1 MMNDLLH
8 LYSKSLNM
16 KRFIGY
22 FDLLGYK
29 EFILNNTTNEVRRR
43 LEHVLQTIESALG
56 RGVYEDAPDGTYAAD
71 LKNSSIQCLNIS
83 DTIMFWTKDDSQASL
98 TEFLDVC
105 YKFNWMMNTYQFPV
119 RGALVYEEI
128 EIIRGAHNTL
138 AGGMYNVNTMY
149 GKGLINA
156 HLKCESQMWA
166 GTVMDKSLEDFI
178 VSYGGSSALTPIA
191 IKYMVPYKTPPVDQ
205 IEEYAL
211 KLVSSPLNDV
221 AFNNLCRDLDDIFK
235 RDNKGMGGTAPL
247 KLANTLLYAEKFK
260 A

>member
-1 MMNDLLH
+1 
-8 LYSKSLNM
+8 M

-29 EFILNNTTNEVRRR
+29 EFILNNDTAEVRRR
-43 LEHVLQTIESALG
+43 LRHVLQTIESALG
-56 RGVYEDAPDGTYAAD
+56 RGEREDVSDSTYAAD
-71 LKNSSIQCLNIS
+71 LKNSRIQCLNIS
-83 DTIMFWTKDDSQASL
+83 DTIMFWTIDDSQASL
-98 TEFLDVC
+98 TEFMDVC
-105 YKFNWMMNTYQFPV
+105 YKFNKEMNTYQFPV

-128 EIIRGAHNTL
+128 EIIKGAHNTL

-156 HLKCESQMWA
+156 HLKCENQMWA

-178 VSYGGSSALTPIA
+178 VSNGDSSVLAPIA
-191 IKYMVPYKTPPVDQ
+191 IKYMVPYKTPPADQ

-211 KLVSSPLNDV
+211 RLVSSSLNDV
-221 AFNNLCRDLDDIFK
+221 AFKNLCRDLDNIFK
-235 RDNKGMGGTAPL
+235 RDKKGMGGTAPL